1 MAYSSDIT
9 KALTVQITKF
19 VTLNPHQ
26 LAGHVANL
34 DFWMAEVRHCLD
46 VIDGYDR
53 RFDEMK
59 TAQMKHISERGTV
72 QFRLDDSWG
81 TQKTAPPPRRVP
93 GAELGEVRRN
103 LRDATYLFVVRCFN
117 DGLIDE
123 GQLRRTCKSLDIGV
137 EARDLRRRT

>member
-9 KALTVQITKF
+9 KTLTVQITKF

-72 QFRLDDSWG
+72 QIRLDDSWG
-81 TQKTAPPPRRVP
+81 TQKTAPPPIRLAPTRSIPPISSPMTRPV
-93 GAELGEVRRN
+93 
-103 LRDATYLFVVRCFN
+103 
-117 DGLIDE
+117 
-123 GQLRRTCKSLDIGV
+123 
-137 EARDLRRRT
+137 